1 MLTLRIEHTDGTV
14 SELDAIRAS
23 RTEDLDEQ
31 ARAEATV
38 YRSDWNDVEA
48 DLDERNDRLF
58 LDVDGVDVFGG
69 RFEDSRSE
77 AGTVSVQL
85 SSPETDAN
93 DAEPTPANLTYQNV
107 ADSTIVSDAITAVDT
122 LSAGTVE
129 TVASAISY
137 SASHASRSKQIRDQR
152 KATGAEIR
160 YNPDWTVDY
169 LDRRGSDRGGVV
181 LGPAESNIGDGF
193 TKTLDIREEV
203 THVLALG
210 AQDGP
215 DQRMA
220 EAVVSDYSAGKRPVW
235 RRVEDKE
242 IIDQDRLQQLAQTQ
256 VDEYDGEPRAIEVQA
271 TVFGVDLEL
280 GDSVSVDYPE
290 ENVSRSLRVVSLTTR
305 WDEQGRVQEV
315 TLSNRSRTRSS
326 NQGDAKRNTDL
337 QKFNRG
343 YQGFVDRSQA
353 TSGWNPAE
361 SGTPQT
367 LEIPAWPD
375 DIVDEQRVE
384 LTVQGRAW
392 RSPVESV
399 GHEHA
404 FSWRHAHGVDTTS
417 SNNSDYQTVV
427 ATGRAGYSSPQT
439 LDDNWST
446 IGSVPTSGSFGVDTS
461 EVAVVCALTPT
472 NSPSGMGIRSLSIR
486 LKNDSSDDY
495 YPDSDGIRA
504 REITEAPVPFPALEA
519 PENANGDS
527 YSLEAQTNFT
537 SEYGSLDVAVAA
549 GYWADGQH
557 VHGVDSTT
565 TNGGVNEDTTSS
577 EAAFKPGVTTTF
589 ENTEYYPSDVTI
601 TVNGTSVATI
611 AGDDTSS
618 WDETVDLT
626 GELQAGSNTITAEPA
641 DRGELNLILSSEL
654 FRRGRTN

>member
-38 YRSDWNDVEA
+38 YRSDWSNVED
-48 DLDERNDRLF
+48 DLDERNDKLF
-58 LDVDGVDVFGG
+58 VAAGGTDVFGG
-69 RFEDSRSE
+69 RFEDSQSE
-77 AGTVSVQL
+77 GGTVSVQL
-85 SSPETDAN
+85 SSPETDAS

-107 ADSTIVSDAITAVDT
+107 ADSTIVTDAITAVDT
-122 LSAGTVE
+122 LSAGTIE

-160 YNPDWTVDY
+160 YNADWTVDY
-169 LDRRGSDRGGVV
+169 LDRRGSDRNIT
-181 LGPAESNIGDGF
+181 LGPAEGNIGDGF
-193 TKTLDIREEV
+193 SKTLDIREEV
-203 THVLALG
+203 THVRALG

-215 DQRMA
+215 DQRTA
-220 EAVVSDYSAGKRPVW
+220 EAVVSGYSAGERPVW

-242 IIDQDRLQQLAQTQ
+242 IIDQDRLEELAQTQ
-256 VDEYDGEPRAIEVQA
+256 VQEYDGEPRAIEVQA
-271 TVFGVDLEL
+271 TVFGVDLAL
-280 GDSVSVDYPE
+280 GDRVDVDYPE
-290 ENVSRSLRVVSLTTR
+290 ENISRSLRVVTLTTR
-305 WDEQGRVQEV
+305 WDGQGKTQQV
-315 TLSNRSRTRSS
+315 TLSNRFRTRSS

-367 LEIPAWPD
+367 LEIPNWPD
-375 DIVDEQRVE
+375 DIVKEQTVE

-399 GHEHA
+399 GHEHK
-404 FSWRHAHGVDTTS
+404 FSWRHSHGVDTTS

-439 LDDNWST
+439 LDDSWST
-446 IGSVPTSGSFGVDTS
+446 IGSVPTSGSFSVDTS
-461 EVAVVCALTPT
+461 EVAVVAALTPT
-472 NSPSGMGIRSLSIR
+472 NSPGGMGVRSLSVR
-486 LKNDSSDDY
+486 LKNDSSGDY
-495 YPDSDGIRA
+495 YPDSDGIRV
-504 REITEAPVPFPALEA
+504 REITESPIPFPALEA

-527 YSLEAQTNFT
+527 YSLEATTDFT
-537 SEYGSLDVAVAA
+537 SEYGSLDIAVAA

-565 TNGGVNEDTTSS
+565 TEGGVNQDTTSS
-577 EAAFKPGVTTTF
+577 EAAFQPGVTTTF
-589 ENTEYYPSDVTI
+589 NGSEYYPSDITI
-601 TVNGTSVATI
+601 TVNGTQIATI
-611 AGDDTSS
+611 SGDNTTS
-618 WDETVDLT
+618 WEETINLT

-641 DRGELNLILSSEL
+641 DRGELNLVLSSEL